1 MKKTAILL
9 AAALIAG
16 CNTTAPLQTNALPKG
31 LLICPKE
38 TVEVCTGRTPKM
50 MECQCVRKEIL
61 ERELR
66 RVIF

>member
-1 MKKTAILL
+1 MKKTAAVLAVVLL
-9 AAALIAG
+9 AG
-16 CNTTAPLQTNALPKG
+16 CNTVPFTNTTFPKG
-31 LLICPKE
+31 VLICAKE
-38 TVEVCTGRTPKM
+38 TVEVCTGRHPKR

>member
-1 MKKTAILL
+1 MKKAVIILTVGIL
-9 AAALIAG
+9 AG
-16 CNTTAPLQTNALPKG
+16 CNSVPLTNTTLPKG
-31 LLICPKE
+31 ALICPKE
-38 TVEVCTGRTPKM
+38 TIEVCTGRHPKM

>member
-1 MKKTAILL
+1 MKKTATLL
-9 AAALIAG
+9 AVALLAG
-16 CNTTAPLQTNALPKG
+16 CNTVPLTNTTFPKG
-31 LLICPKE
+31 VLICAKE
-38 TVEVCTGRTPKM
+38 TVEVCTGRHPKR

>member
-1 MKKTAILL
+1 MKKAVIILTVGIL
-9 AAALIAG
+9 AG
-16 CNTTAPLQTNALPKG
+16 CNSVPLTNTTLPKG
-31 LLICPKE
+31 ALFCPKD
-38 TVEVCTGRTPKM
+38 TVEVCTGRHPKM

>member
-1 MKKTAILL
+1 MKKTAAVL
-9 AAALIAG
+9 AAVLLAG
-16 CNTTAPLQTNALPKG
+16 CNTTAPLQTNALPKD

-38 TVEVCTGRTPKM
+38 TVEVCSGRNTKT

>member
-1 MKKTAILL
+1 MKKTAAVLAVVLL
-9 AAALIAG
+9 AG
-16 CNTTAPLQTNALPKG
+16 CNTTAPLQTKSLPKG
-31 LLICPKE
+31 LLICAKE
-38 TVEVCTGRTPKM
+38 TVEVCTGRNPKN

>member
-1 MKKTAILL
+1 MKKTATVLAIALL
-9 AAALIAG
+9 AG
-16 CNTTAPLQTNALPKG
+16 CNTTVPLQTNTLPKG
-31 LLICPKE
+31 VLICPKE
-38 TVEVCTGRTPKM
+38 TVEVCTGRNTKN